1 MTRTAVPVIAILAT
15 LANLGPRLASA
26 DDAPPAD
33 TATESAAVEAA
44 AAAAVARKGADL
56 PDFDKIR
63 TPDSPAFTLLE
74 VSPTQIERPTTPKQ
88 LTAVFSKF
96 VSDGNAVIPKNLAAE
111 FSPYGLLAAAP
122 SVRDYLARGWG
133 RQAFENFTVSVGTA
147 STTREVTDDMGVTTP
162 HTDSSL
168 AIGVRTNFKLNG
180 KPAYGCSEDELVALI
195 EIAKSEA
202 VSSSPEGIALLRS
215 AGQEIAA
222 AVQRRASPQEL
233 EALRTKLNADTLALK
248 TRIVVD
254 GDKIASLC
262 IKEVGSVHRGW
273 IMEVA
278 GATGLAFPD
287 DVAKNGRYQRASL
300 WTDVAYES
308 DRLSLVFLVRGLDDK
323 RSGNHAYLGD
333 LGVRAI
339 LAKDAYAVSLEAIW
353 RHAFDLPAMS
363 ADDADTFRLALAL
376 DIHIRDSTWL
386 TLAFGRDFAASNPG
400 SLFSLA
406 NVKYGLGDPKV
417 KLDKASAGPLPPTPP

>member
-1 MTRTAVPVIAILAT
+1 MTRAAVLAIAAIST
-15 LANLGPRLASA
+15 HITFSPHASA
-26 DDAPPAD
+26 DDAAAPQ
-33 TATESAAVEAA
+33 TASAAAEASASAAVE
-44 AAAAVARKGADL
+44 RKGADL

-111 FSPYGLLAAAP
+111 FSPFGLLAAVP
-122 SVRDYLARGWG
+122 KVRNYLDRGPG
-133 RQAFENFTVSVGTA
+133 QQAFENFTISIATA
-147 STTREVTDDMGVTTP
+147 STTRDVTDDMGVTTT

-168 AIGVRTNFKLNG
+168 GLGLRSNFKLSG
-180 KPAYGCSEDELVALI
+180 KPANGCSEEELTQLI

-202 VSSSPEGIALLRS
+202 VSSSPEGIELQRK
-215 AGQEIAA
+215 AGQEINAA
-222 AVQRRASPQEL
+222 AVRHATPQEL
-233 EALRTKLNADTLALK
+233 GDLIQKFNAATLALK
-248 TRIVVD
+248 TRLVVD

-278 GATGLAFPD
+278 GAVGARFPD
-287 DVAKNGRYQRASL
+287 DVAKDGRYQRASL
-300 WTDVAYES
+300 WTDVAYEG
-308 DRLSLVFLVRGLDDK
+308 DHLSLVFLVRGLDDK
-323 RSGNHAYLGD
+323 SSGSHAYLGD
-333 LGVRAI
+333 LGGRAI

-363 ADDADTFRLALAL
+363 PDDANTFRLALAL
-376 DIHIRDSTWL
+376 DIHLWSSTWL
-386 TLAFGRDFAASNPG
+386 TLAFGHDFASSNPG

-406 NVKYGLGDPKV
+406 NIKYGVGDPKV
-417 KLDKASAGPLPPTPP
+417 KLDTAPAGPLATPTPTP

>member
-1 MTRTAVPVIAILAT
+1 MTRAAVLAIASVLAHST
-15 LANLGPRLASA
+15 VSPRRASA
-26 DDAPPAD
+26 DDAPAPAP
-33 TATESAAVEAA
+33 ASASAAAEAA
-44 AAAAVARKGADL
+44 AAAAVEHKGADL

-96 VSDGNAVIPKNLAAE
+96 VSDGNAVVPKNLAAE
-111 FSPYGLLAAAP
+111 FSPYGLLAAVP
-122 SVRDYLARGWG
+122 KVRDYLDRGPG
-133 RQAFENFTVSVGTA
+133 RQAFENVTLSVATA
-147 STTREVTDDMGVTTP
+147 STTRDVTDDMGVTTT

-168 AIGVRTNFKLNG
+168 GLGLRTNFKLSG
-180 KPAYGCSEDELVALI
+180 KPAPGCTEQELTQLI
-195 EIAKSEA
+195 DLSKTEA
-202 VSSSPEGIALLRS
+202 VSSSPEGVALLRQ
-215 AGQEIAA
+215 AGQDIAA
-222 AVQRRASPQEL
+222 AAARHAPQEI

-248 TRIVVD
+248 TRLVVD

-278 GATGLAFPD
+278 GALGLGFPD
-287 DVAKNGRYQRASL
+287 DVAKNGRYQRSSL

-308 DRLSLVFLVRGLDDK
+308 DHLSLVFLVRGLDDK
-323 RSGNHAYLGD
+323 TSGKHAYLGD
-333 LGVRAI
+333 LGSRVI

-353 RHAFDLPAMS
+353 RHAFDRPAMS
-363 ADDADTFRLALAL
+363 PDDADTFRLALAL
-376 DIHIRDSTWL
+376 DIHLRSSTWL
-386 TLAFGRDFAASNPG
+386 TLAFGHDFASSNPG

-406 NVKYGLGDPKV
+406 NIKYGVGDPKV
-417 KLDKASAGPLPPTPP
+417 KLDTASAGPLAAPPP